1 MEKNQACLFFYVQ
14 GEFLIQGCS
23 LEEAEQYGDFLVY
36 PDSHFEIWERY
47 YYDKYGVDFDFF
59 LRGRVPYSKKEKK
72 YYLYYDSCIE
82 NEIQVF
88 MDLYLLEDV
97 LLKYDEHYTKA
108 ATFAYAKAV
117 FGELHL
123 SLKG

>member
-1 MEKNQACLFFYVQ
+1 MLA
-14 GEFLIQGCS
+14 IIS
-23 LEEAEQYGDFLVY
+23 
-36 PDSHFEIWERY
+36 
-47 YYDKYGVDFDFF
+47 KYSIDV
-59 LRGRVPYSKKEKK
+59 KEKK

-123 SLKG
+123 SLNG